1 MIQKWSTISGKNSGE
16 EQTQPRAQGLLAF
29 QYRTLMITSKEFCKN
44 VPRVRNRSYKGFSE
58 RVHAILK

>member
-1 MIQKWSTISGKNSGE
+1 MIQKWSTISGKNSAE

-29 QYRTLMITSKEFCKN
+29 QYRTLITFKEFCKN
-44 VPRVRNRSYKGFSE
+44 VPQVRNRSYKGFSE